1 MKKQTSI
8 NRLTAIKIMACN
20 LLLCA
25 VLAGCG
31 TDKAKSLEIVKKTF
45 PNSKVYQFPENNY
58 IYYLVDSSGIKKV
71 TCLNFTDDEIDGVM
85 SALAK

>member
-1 MKKQTSI
+1 MKKRTSI

-45 PNSKVYQFPENNY
+45 PNSKVYQFPNDSH
-58 IYYLVDSSGIKKV
+58 IFYLVDSSGIKKV
-71 TCLNFTDDEIDGVM
+71 TCLNFTNNEIDGVS